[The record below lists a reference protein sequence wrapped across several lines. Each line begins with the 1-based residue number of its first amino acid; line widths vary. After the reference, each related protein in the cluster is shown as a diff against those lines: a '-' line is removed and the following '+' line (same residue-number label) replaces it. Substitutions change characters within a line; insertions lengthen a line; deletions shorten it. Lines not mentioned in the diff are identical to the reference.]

1 MVLTRNTKQPDALEK
16 VVGEGGPK
24 CGPSDGPPQPP
35 APNTNLV
42 LSVPEPLPP
51 IRESEVSEG
60 WRGSG
65 PESDKETGR
74 AVGKER
80 DSELDKKRGDND
92 TKKDGG
98 VDYQG
103 SRAGVTRAESR

>member
-1 MVLTRNTKQPDALEK
+1 MVSMSQ
-16 VVGEGGPK
+16 GGPQG
-24 CGPSDGPPQPP
+24 GPSDGPPQPP

-51 IRESEVSEG
+51 IRESEVGEG

-74 AVGKER
+74 AVGEER
-80 DSELDKKRGDND
+80 GSRLVKKRGEDD
-92 TKKDGG
+92 TKKCEG
-98 VDYQG
+98 VDYLG
-103 SRAGVTRAESR
+103 SRAGVKRGES